1 MFLPPAVLFHLP
13 LLLFLSLHLPAVSLR
28 LPWFLATARLW
39 LVLRPPRPPS
49 ILILFVLV
57 LFSGLVILPPLA
69 GDTPPQK
76 QTPNPNFHNSDS
88 LPFASKPFGA
98 LTGP

>member
-39 LVLRPPRPPS
+39 LVLRPPGPPS
-49 ILILFVLV
+49 ILILLV
-57 LFSGLVILPPLA
+57 SILFAVWLILLRMA
-69 GDTPPQK
+69 GNTRRKK
-76 QTPNPNFHNSDS
+76 QTHNRSSHNSDA
-88 LPFASKPFGA
+88 LHVASKHLDA
-98 LTGP
+98 